1 LQSDRR
7 RDEFLAAKGFRV
19 LRFHNHEVLSNR
31 EGVLE
36 TIAAAIA
43 THAPSPPLP
52 RKRGR
57 EQSES
62 VVQ

>member
-43 THAPSPPLP
+43 THAPSPALP

-62 VVQ
+62 VAQ